1 MGTDQIPL
9 TIDSL
14 HSALNQV
21 DARLAAI
28 NDALISQNNNSFLG
42 VSWDILL
49 PAIISI
55 LVFVLGYIISSLLER
70 RKIQKNRILVKDT
83 IVTWA
88 DSNFETLEKYAHSIS
103 DLAEKIG
110 KSDDIGPET
119 FTIQHITI
127 DVLSQFSIDRLT
139 DALVS
144 GLPGKINKKEKGVQ
158 LNDYLASVS
167 FLVRTQNIVL
177 EQYEGYR
184 SKAADLSYQWEAKWI
199 AFQQNCDMN
208 TIRLFD
214 IPIAPERQFYS
225 TLLEIFKASE
235 RDISRYST
243 SKRLITDLKR
253 AFDSPHI
260 VTKEIIETNYFFN
273 ELNTMMREIE
283 DLKQYQ
289 QLFLDDVEKIEKGIE
304 KFRGVIDFYR
314 GHKMKWA

>member
-1 MGTDQIPL
+1 MGAKNILD
-9 TIDSL
+9 
-14 HSALNQV
+14 
-21 DARLAAI
+21 
-28 NDALISQNNNSFLG
+28 NSFLG

-49 PAIISI
+49 PALISI
-55 LVFVLGYIISSLLER
+55 LVFVLGYIISNLLER
-70 RKIQKNRILVKDT
+70 RKIQKNRILVRDT
-83 IVTWA
+83 IITWA
-88 DSNFETLEKYAHSIS
+88 DSNFETLEKYVQSIK
-103 DLAEKIG
+103 DLAERIG
-110 KSDDIGPET
+110 KSDDISPET
-119 FTIQHITI
+119 FAIQHITI
-127 DVLSQFSIDRLT
+127 DVLTQFSIDRLT

-144 GLPGKINKKEKGVQ
+144 GLSNKVDKTQKGTQ

-167 FLVRTQNIVL
+167 FIVRTQNIVL

-214 IPIAPERQFYS
+214 IPITPERQFYS

-260 VTKEIIETNYFFN
+260 VTKEIIETNYLFMD
-273 ELNTMMREIE
+273 LYAMMRQIE
-283 DLKQYQ
+283 DLKQYE
-289 QLFLDDVEKIEKGIE
+289 QLFLDDVEKTNKGI
-304 KFRGVIDFYR
+304 KKLRGVIDFYR
-314 GHKMKWA
+314 GHKMKYWA